1 MTAQSAVSPGTCD
14 PHCFNCFTTLSAM
27 PVKQATTFK
36 PDKHSLLRRDLSRWH
51 FLRPFFGTLIVLYNA
66 ARMYVSYKTVLK
78 LGGQVRPCKD
88 AGLACRH
95 APKQERRLLNAGH
108 FSFQN

>member
-1 MTAQSAVSPGTCD
+1 
-14 PHCFNCFTTLSAM
+14 
-27 PVKQATTFK
+27 
-36 PDKHSLLRRDLSRWH
+36 
-51 FLRPFFGTLIVLYNA
+51 
-66 ARMYVSYKTVLK
+66 MYVSYKTVLK